1 MTIAVG
7 GIVEGIVTGITNFG
21 AFVTLPDGQVGLVHI
36 SEVADTYVK
45 DVNDYL
51 KQNDRVKVKVINV
64 DPKGK
69 VGLSIKQATA
79 RPSGGGSRRPR
90 ESLEDKLLKF
100 LKESDERQ
108 QTLKRNIDS
117 KRGGGGLLIPTP
129 GTMRVCLI

>member
-21 AFVTLPDGQVGLVHI
+21 AFVTLQDGQVGLVHI

-79 RPSGGGSRRPR
+79 RPSGGPRRPR
-90 ESLEDKLLKF
+90 ESLEDKLVKF
-100 LKESDERQ
+100 MKESDERQ

-117 KRGGGGLLIPTP
+117 KRGGRGARGF
-129 GTMRVCLI
+129 